1 MTLRNLGVAGGVAL
15 AVFTLAACDNGPS
28 AVETRDRSDQTATD
42 AAVQP
47 VAAVA
52 DAGAGASRAEPAR
65 WTSNS
70 RNTADQN
77 IQRLFERNG
86 AAFSATS
93 AEDYVQKAHAFIAS
107 PPPDTETVRRANG
120 DTLFYQASTNTFLVA
135 TSDGTPR
142 TMFKPDD
149 GPAYWDQQKARE
161 AARSG

>member
-1 MTLRNLGVAGGVAL
+1 MTFRNLWMAGGVAL
-15 AVFTLAACDNGPS
+15 AVAALTACDNGPS
-28 AVETRDRSDQTATD
+28 AVETRERSGE
-42 AAVQP
+42 AAIEAARP
-47 VAAVA
+47 VAVEV
-52 DAGAGASRAEPAR
+52 GAEASEDSAEPAR

-93 AEDYVQKAHAFIAS
+93 ADDYVQKAHAFIAS
-107 PPPDTETVRRANG
+107 PPPGTETVRRANG
-120 DTLFYQASTNTFLVA
+120 DTLFYQASSNTFLVA

-149 GPAYWDQQKARE
+149 GPAYWDQQKTRE

>member
-1 MTLRNLGVAGGVAL
+1 MTAL
-15 AVFTLAACDNGPS
+15 TACDNGPS
-28 AVETRDRSDQTATD
+28 AVETRDRSERAATE

-47 VAAVA
+47 VAGAVESGRA
-52 DAGAGASRAEPAR
+52 TARSGAPAR

-86 AAFSATS
+86 AAFSAAS
-93 AEDYVQKAHAFIAS
+93 ADDYVDKAHAFIIA
-107 PPPDTETVRRANG
+107 PPAGTETVRRGNG
-120 DTLFYQASTNTFLVA
+120 DTLYYHAATNTFLVA

-149 GPAYWDQQKARE
+149 GPAYWDQQKAR
-161 AARSG
+161 AAGSG

>member
-1 MTLRNLGVAGGVAL
+1 MTLRTFLMAGGAIFAAAAL
-15 AVFTLAACDNGPS
+15 TACDNGPS
-28 AVETRDRSDQTATD
+28 AVETRDRPDQAATD
-42 AAVQP
+42 TVQP
-47 VAAVA
+47 IAATV
-52 DAGAGASRAEPAR
+52 GATAPGRSDEPAR

-93 AEDYVQKAHAFIAS
+93 AEDYVLKAHAFIAD
-107 PPPDTETVRRANG
+107 PPPGTETVRRANG

>member
-1 MTLRNLGVAGGVAL
+1 MTLRNLWMAGGVAL
-15 AVFTLAACDNGPS
+15 AVTALTACDNGPS
-28 AVETRDRSDQTATD
+28 AVETRDRAGE
-42 AAVQP
+42 AAAEAVQP
-47 VAAVA
+47 AAAEVGTEA
-52 DAGAGASRAEPAR
+52 PEVSAEPAR

>member
-1 MTLRNLGVAGGVAL
+1 MTLRNLWMAGGVAL
-15 AVFTLAACDNGPS
+15 AVAALAACDNGPS
-28 AVETRDRSDQTATD
+28 AVETRDRSGDGAVES
-42 AAVQP
+42 VQP
-47 VAAVA
+47 TAATA
-52 DAGAGASRAEPAR
+52 PSASTAENAGEPAR

-93 AEDYVQKAHAFIAS
+93 ADDYVQKAHAFIAS
-107 PPPDTETVRRANG
+107 PPPGTETVRRANG
-120 DTLFYQASTNTFLVA
+120 DILFYQASSNTFLVA

>member
-1 MTLRNLGVAGGVAL
+1 MTFRNLWMAGGVAL
-15 AVFTLAACDNGPS
+15 AVGALTACDNGPS
-28 AVETRDRSDQTATD
+28 AVETRDRSGEA
-42 AAVQP
+42 AVEAVQP
-47 VAAVA
+47 IAAEV
-52 DAGAGASRAEPAR
+52 GATAPEGAAEPAR

-93 AEDYVQKAHAFIAS
+93 ADDYVQKAHAFIAS
-107 PPPDTETVRRANG
+107 PPPGTETVRRANG
-120 DTLFYQASTNTFLVA
+120 DILFYQASSNTFLVA

-149 GPAYWDQQKARE
+149 GAAYWEQQKARA
-161 AARSG
+161 AARSD

>member
-1 MTLRNLGVAGGVAL
+1 MTLRNLWMAGGVAL
-15 AVFTLAACDNGPS
+15 AVTALTACDNGPS
-28 AVETRDRSDQTATD
+28 AVETRDRSDQAATET
-42 AAVQP
+42 AVQP
-47 VAAVA
+47 AAA
-52 DAGAGASRAEPAR
+52 EGESGTAAARPGEPAR

-93 AEDYVQKAHAFIAS
+93 ADDYVNKAHAFISA
-107 PPPDTETVRRANG
+107 PPAGTETVRRGNG
-120 DTLFYQASTNTFLVA
+120 DTLYYHAATNTFLVA

-149 GPAYWDQQKARE
+149 GPAYWDEQKAR
-161 AARSG
+161 AAASG

>member
-1 MTLRNLGVAGGVAL
+1 MTFRNLWMAGGVAL
-15 AVFTLAACDNGPS
+15 AVAALAACDNGPS
-28 AVETRDRSDQTATD
+28 AVETRDRSDQAATD
-42 AAVQP
+42 AVQP
-47 VAAVA
+47 VAAA
-52 DAGAGASRAEPAR
+52 AGAEAPQGSDEPAR

-86 AAFSATS
+86 SAFSATS

-107 PPPDTETVRRANG
+107 PPPGTETVRRANG
-120 DTLFYQASTNTFLVA
+120 DILFYQASSNTFLVA

-149 GPAYWDQQKARE
+149 GAAYWEQQKARA
-161 AARSG
+161 AARSD